1 MLKQDVLCFGETM
14 AMFVA
19 EQLGDLA
26 SVSLFNKR
34 IAGADSNVAIGL
46 ARLGFSVRWVSRVGD
61 DSLGR
66 FVLDNLRGEGL
77 DCSDVQIDPA
87 HPTGFQLKGRCDD
100 GSDPAVEYFRRG
112 SAASHMTPALL
123 QPGWLQARHL
133 HATGIPLALSE
144 GCRSLS
150 HTLVD
155 AMRSA
160 GRSVSFDPNLRPSL
174 WPDLRTMVQQTNAL
188 AEKADWVLPGLEEG
202 RLLTGQQTP
211 ADIAGFYLDLG
222 VELVVIKLGDAGAYF
237 RSANSEGQV
246 AAVRAPQV
254 VDTVGAGDAFA
265 VGVLSALLEGRDIGQ
280 AVARGNWCG
289 SRAVQS
295 PGDMEGLPRRHELEA
310 YERLPQP

>member
-1 MLKQDVLCFGETM
+1 MLKHDVLCFGETM

-87 HPTGFQLKGRCDD
+87 HSTGFQLKGRCDD

-188 AEKADWVLPGLEEG
+188 AAKADWVLPGLEEG

-295 PGDMEGLPRRHELEA
+295 RGDMEGLPRRHELEA